1 MAGTIG
7 GDMPHST
14 TTAARAA
21 GRLTR
26 TLSAAALLGLT
37 LFVMACPQKKQSA
50 KVDYTEAERNLRMA
64 ININEVAYNSWNK
77 VYEGLGTLKRDGRI
91 SEARWAAVSAVDGV
105 IVLSEADLIEGIDRS
120 KRLLDNWKRAS
131 TKLLTAEN
139 LQEVAVLRE
148 REREARESFAASID
162 YLNAKSLKLRDS
174 YSEAVL
180 LADKA
185 TKDGLPVP
193 GDHLTAIR
201 QVVKMVDQEI
211 NKQRSEAKPLGVE
224 SSKTSSSPLSTSVK

>member
-1 MAGTIG
+1 
-7 GDMPHST
+7 MPHST
-14 TTAARAA
+14 IKTARSA

-26 TLSAAALLGLT
+26 ALSAAALFGLT
-37 LFVMACPQKKQSA
+37 LFVMACPQKQAA

-77 VYEGLGTLKRDGRI
+77 VYEELGTLKRDGKL

-120 KRLLDNWKRAS
+120 KRLLENWKRAS

-139 LQEVAVLRE
+139 LQEVAALRE
-148 REREARESFAASID
+148 REREARENFAASID

-185 TKDGLPVP
+185 TKEGLPVP
-193 GDHLTAIR
+193 GDHLSAIR

-211 NKQRSEAKPLGVE
+211 NKQRVEGKPVAAATPKA
-224 SSKTSSSPLSTSVK
+224 SASPLSLSVK

>member
-1 MAGTIG
+1 
-7 GDMPHST
+7 MPHST
-14 TTAARAA
+14 IKTDRLT

-26 TLSAAALLGLT
+26 TLCAAALLGLT
-37 LFVMACPQKKQSA
+37 LLVMACPQKQQLA

-77 VYEGLGTLKRDGRI
+77 VYEELGTLKRDGKI

-120 KRLLDNWKRAS
+120 KRLLENWKRAS

-139 LQEVAVLRE
+139 LQEVAALRE
-148 REREARESFAASID
+148 REREARENFAASID

-185 TKDGLPVP
+185 TKEGLPVP
-193 GDHLTAIR
+193 GDHLSAIR

-211 NKQRSEAKPLGVE
+211 AKQRTEAKPVA
-224 SSKTSSSPLSTSVK
+224 SATPKASASPLSLSVK